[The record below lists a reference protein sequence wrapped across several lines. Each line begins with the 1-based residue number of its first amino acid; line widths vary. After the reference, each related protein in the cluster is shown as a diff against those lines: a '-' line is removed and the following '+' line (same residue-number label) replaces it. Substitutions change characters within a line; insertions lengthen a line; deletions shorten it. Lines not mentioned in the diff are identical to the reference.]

1 MQYPKA
7 EILFEP
13 LFPLLQAYQAI
24 PYASFSA
31 SFALYSAMVRNPSF
45 SRFVRFN
52 AMQTVVLD
60 VLLVLPLIIQRISNP
75 RRGLGFN
82 ILVMSYNAVFL
93 FLVLGFLY
101 ARVSSMQRESSH
113 DPTTRPPLFLP
124 RPSIRYGVPV
134 QAYIKAA
141 AEAISRPSN
150 KTDTHQNKI
159 GFNPHA

>member
-1 MQYPKA
+1 
-7 EILFEP
+7 
-13 LFPLLQAYQAI
+13 
-24 PYASFSA
+24 
-31 SFALYSAMVRNPSF
+31 MVRNPSF

-113 DPTTRPPLFLP
+113 DPMTRPPTLP
-124 RPSIRYGVPV
+124 PPPLNSIWRSSAGVHKSSSRSHFASFKQNGHPPEQDRLQPSCVMLTPPSKGNQDRIGSPNRPRKPFGQS
-134 QAYIKAA
+134 
-141 AEAISRPSN
+141 
-150 KTDTHQNKI
+150 
-159 GFNPHA
+159 